1 METRSHQPQFDRD
14 SQVGRDSQFDRDAS
28 SAHLNRSST
37 QIPSPVPPSPV
48 LRPCVS
54 SALNR
59 SHSVLRPAQ
68 NVAQTAVKTVVDH
81 RKRYA
86 VMQLL
91 AAAIFG
97 VGAVFLGVAVY
108 MRPDSNVPNSSP
120 SAVFRTSNGNVA
132 SLFDENGLPNRRST
146 DAREVDQG
154 ALEPAVYVAETVVPS
169 VVSIATSYGQ
179 GSGIIWNA
187 SEGYIV
193 TNHHVIMDSR
203 GNDATDV
210 LVTFSDGI
218 TIDGQVVGS
227 SASQDVA
234 VIQIDPLDAQD
245 TELVQAT
252 FAPTGDVQVGQI
264 AIAVGSPFDLSSTV
278 TAGIVSSIRINLY
291 GGSSSTARVPVEMIQ
306 TDAPINQGN
315 SGGALANREGHVI
328 GMNTSIQT
336 AGTQGNVGVGFA
348 VPSDTVIL
356 VAERIIKGESLELGY
371 LGISSESGVVN
382 KDGVLVTEVV
392 EGSPAGVAGLEVG
405 DVITGIRGTEG
416 TWSVEPVKVGNIAQL
431 SAIVKLY
438 RPGEEVILTVLRDK
452 DDLYFLPV
460 TLGSNNAG

>member
-1 METRSHQPQFDRD
+1 M
-14 SQVGRDSQFDRDAS
+14 
-28 SAHLNRSST
+28 
-37 QIPSPVPPSPV
+37 
-48 LRPCVS
+48 
-54 SALNR
+54 
-59 SHSVLRPAQ
+59 RPAQ
-68 NVAQTAVKTVVDH
+68 NAAQTAATTAVDN

-91 AAAIFG
+91 AAVIFG
-97 VGAVFLGVAVY
+97 VCAVFLGVIVY
-108 MRPDSNVPNSSP
+108 MRPAPDVLNTSQ

-132 SLFDENGLPNRRST
+132 SLFDENGLPNSRSAG
-146 DAREVDQG
+146 AREVDQDV
-154 ALEPAVYVAETVVPS
+154 LEPAVYVAETVVPS

-193 TNHHVIMDSR
+193 TNHHVILDSR
-203 GNDATDV
+203 GNDTKDV

-218 TIDGQVVGS
+218 TIDGQVIGS
-227 SASQDVA
+227 SSSQDVA
-234 VIQIDPLDAQD
+234 VVKIDPLDAQD

-252 FAPTGDVQVGQI
+252 FAPTADVKVGHI

-291 GGSSSTARVPVEMIQ
+291 GGSSSSTRVPVEMIQ

-315 SGGALANREGHVI
+315 SGGALANREGQVI

-336 AGTQGNVGVGFA
+336 AGAQGNVGVGFA

-356 VAERIIKGESLELGY
+356 VAERIVKGESLELGY
-371 LGISSESGVVN
+371 LGISSESGIVN
-382 KDGVLVTEVV
+382 KSGVLVTEVV
-392 EGSPAGVAGLEVG
+392 EGSPADIAGLEVG
-405 DVITGIRGTEG
+405 DVIAGIKGTEG
-416 TWSVEPVKVGNIAQL
+416 TWSVDNVKVRNIAQL

-438 RPGEEVILTVLRDK
+438 RPGEEVVLTILRDK
-452 DDLYFLPV
+452 DDVFNLTV
-460 TLGSNNAG
+460 TLGDSNAG